1 MNLLSHF
8 LLSLIFW
15 ITVVFGSFEPKKKI
29 IIKKEFLSSSSSSSS
44 SSWSSEEHHHHH
56 KRRPHRPRPFP
67 SRPRPSAPRRCPDG
81 WEMFNRA
88 QGSWCV
94 KVFYG
99 PGTQAA
105 ALQGCQAQQAT
116 LTGVQDNT
124 ERLAIAAAARLV
136 INQNGGGQGDVWL
149 GATRKP
155 TCPVASSCN
164 GLLTFDWTD
173 GTTTGIAG
181 FKFAPTEPNGIIYP
195 NWHNSNPWGQQNCLV
210 ELISGN
216 SEVAKF
222 GYAHGDMD
230 DQHCQ
235 NTFRMYACGKK
246 P

>member
-1 MNLLSHF
+1 MPGGGSGGGRLS
-8 LLSLIFW
+8 W
-15 ITVVFGSFEPKKKI
+15 
-29 IIKKEFLSSSSSSSS
+29 SSSS
-44 SSWSSEEHHHHH
+44 SSEEHHHHH
-56 KRRPHRPRPFP
+56 HRPRPHRPRPH
-67 SRPRPSAPRRCPDG
+67 RPRPHRPRPHRPRPQSSEEPPEPEGCPDG
-81 WEMFNRA
+81 WQTFNRE
-88 QGSWCV
+88 QGPWCM